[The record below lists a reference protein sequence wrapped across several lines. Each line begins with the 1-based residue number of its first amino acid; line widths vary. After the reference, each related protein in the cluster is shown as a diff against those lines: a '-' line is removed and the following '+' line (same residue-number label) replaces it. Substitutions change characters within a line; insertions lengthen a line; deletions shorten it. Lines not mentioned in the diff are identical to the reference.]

1 LLRKG
6 EIFLNKKLISF
17 ILTGFLVFSSSIN
30 IFGNSIINQ
39 KESEINLSKGVK
51 YKNIYTFTEDGIQ
64 NVNLVVIDLN
74 DPNVKLDILFNKDG
88 FTKRQKVSDMVKNE
102 DNVLAAING
111 DFFSMSNPSFSLGPI
126 VKDGKVLSNPHYEV
140 NKYASFLKDIDNNI
154 FLTYLKPDV
163 SISNTT
169 TNNTINIAAI
179 NKPSQ
184 YFANIVVYT
193 NEYIKNSPGAND
205 TYYDLCE
212 VVVEDN
218 VVKEVRYGQPSIP
231 IPENGYI
238 IVAGGNNGL
247 VLRDNFNVGDEI
259 KINSTFNLDYN
270 NIDLALGG
278 GSLILKDGEIYPPT
292 QKVKGK
298 SQRSAV
304 GITPDNKLILF
315 TVDGRLSN
323 VIGMDENDVAHYMKS
338 LGCKDAM
345 LFDGGG
351 STELIVKNDIVNT
364 LVGGKER
371 PIVNSLAIKN
381 IGEKGDFSNIEA
393 YLDKNFGYVGDE
405 FKINIGTFDS
415 DYNPINIPIDDINF
429 DISGIEGSFDKNV
442 FIPTS
447 GGKGTITVSY
457 EGEKVSIPIDI
468 VEKQNTDSNLVENLP
483 EDGFNIAFLGDMSI
497 KNNRLLDKLI
507 HVKYKKELEK
517 NSDTVVFIGNLNSN
531 FESNLNK
538 TKSSFKKSYSSNIVD
553 NNLIISLDSSNGGFY
568 KIKGQWDFLKNSLD
582 TSLDNIFIVLNS
594 KDSLKLKDEIETFKK
609 TLYEKGFEKNIY
621 VIYKGNEFSQIVE
634 GNVRYISIPD
644 YKNVYKDDFLNDYKY
659 LLINIKDDEIKYTYK
674 NILDK

>member
-1 LLRKG
+1 M
-6 EIFLNKKLISF
+6 NKKLISF